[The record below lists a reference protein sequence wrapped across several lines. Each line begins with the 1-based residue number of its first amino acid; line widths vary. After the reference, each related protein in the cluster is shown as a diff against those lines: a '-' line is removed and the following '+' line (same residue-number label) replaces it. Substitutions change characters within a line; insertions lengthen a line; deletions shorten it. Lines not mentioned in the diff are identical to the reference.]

1 MYNEY
6 YNELIPVI
14 SGTIELT
21 GEKCKMQANGFWV
34 GAGGRKIT
42 SYVRI
47 DKDESI
53 EGIFRQYSMDRKHR
67 FWIETEDKI

>member
-6 YNELIPVI
+6 YNDLIPVI